1 MKEGLE
7 FSQNE
12 YDDKFKNLGD
22 KVQKL
27 EQEINLMKKE
37 LHVIQTTKP
46 SWEIEADAKL
56 VDLDARSRLN
66 NLRFEGI
73 KEHGNESW
81 EDCENKIYDLL
92 EKKLEMHIENV
103 VIERAHQTRK
113 KNKNTSRPIVAQ
125 FSFYKDKMD
134 ILKNCKKL
142 KKHKIFN
149 L

>member
-27 EQEINLMKKE
+27 EQELNLMKKE

-92 EKKLEMHIENV
+92 ENKLEMHIENV

>member
-92 EKKLEMHIENV
+92 ENKLEMHIENV

>member
-81 EDCENKIYDLL
+81 EDCENKTYDLL
-92 EKKLEMHIENV
+92 ENKLEMHIENV
-103 VIERAHQTRK
+103 VTERAHQTRK